1 MFRSMMVS
9 PSYLSCFTLWSTRP
23 EAVSLRSK
31 VQKEMLMKEKERK
44 EQELRDLAQKA
55 RAERNCTTAPPPSMV
70 MSGAMDGMD
79 TMEGGRLQ
87 REQIHEQRRR
97 ERRLDAAM
105 GKKSKITRDRDRD
118 ISEKVALGMASAA
131 NVYNV
136 YDKELFDS
144 QSTLSTLYKVNK
156 DVDFEMYGDA
166 NDEQVDT
173 IMKTDRFKPDK
184 VFTGTA
190 KRAALRNRAVES

>member
-105 GKKSKITRDRDRD
+105 GKKSKIMRDRDRD

-131 NVYNV
+131 NV
-136 YDKELFDS
+136 
-144 QSTLSTLYKVNK
+144 VNK